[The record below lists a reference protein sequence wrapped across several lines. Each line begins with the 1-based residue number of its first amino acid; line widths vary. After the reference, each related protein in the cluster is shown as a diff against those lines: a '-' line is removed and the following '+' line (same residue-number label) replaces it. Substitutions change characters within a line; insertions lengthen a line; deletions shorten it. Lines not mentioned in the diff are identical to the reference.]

1 MDKSTLIIL
10 QNRFDGLSQTVPDE
24 GIEFWFAR
32 DLMEPLGYVRW
43 ENFQTA
49 IQRAITSCETT
60 GYEPNDHFRGV
71 TKMVKLGSGAE
82 RSPGGV
88 RQLPFEAQ
96 KALVLSYKDE
106 QQTYKPDFICYGKI
120 IVELKAVKE
129 AHQNIKPSF

>member
-1 MDKSTLIIL
+1 MDKSALITL
-10 QNRFDGLSQTVPDE
+10 QNRFDGLSQTVPDV

-71 TKMVKLGSGAE
+71 TKMVETGNESADYSDRRRYIRVE
-82 RSPGGV
+82 
-88 RQLPFEAQ
+88 FEA
-96 KALVLSYKDE
+96 
-106 QQTYKPDFICYGKI
+106 
-120 IVELKAVKE
+120 VKWSNHE
-129 AHQNIKPSF
+129 TKL

>member
-1 MDKSTLIIL
+1 MDKSALITL
-10 QNRFDGLSQTVPDE
+10 QERFDGLSQTVPDE

-71 TKMVKLGSGAE
+71 TKMVGTGNEFADYSDRRRYIRVE
-82 RSPGGV
+82 
-88 RQLPFEAQ
+88 FEA
-96 KALVLSYKDE
+96 
-106 QQTYKPDFICYGKI
+106 
-120 IVELKAVKE
+120 VKWSS
-129 AHQNIKPSF
+129 HDTKL